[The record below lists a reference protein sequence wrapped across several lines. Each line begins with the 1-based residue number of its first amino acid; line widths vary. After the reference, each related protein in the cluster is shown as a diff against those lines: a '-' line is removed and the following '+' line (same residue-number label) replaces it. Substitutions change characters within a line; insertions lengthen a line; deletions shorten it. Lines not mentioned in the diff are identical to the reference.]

1 MEEIMYKAL
10 HKNNPI
16 NLLLPANL
24 EKKELLTSEQYRSKY
39 KCPVC
44 KESVKI
50 AWGDVRAPHFKHN
63 PSSKCINSVS
73 ESPEHLN
80 GKKILYEYFL
90 NVINHKTQEI
100 DLERYIPEPGQIAD
114 VFVKFNNGIQWA
126 IEYQRSNISPSEVKE
141 RKRLYKKAG
150 IRGIWIVG
158 ENVIKDD
165 GMLLCGILNVGKAL
179 ITDFL
184 GVPSLVGLNPD
195 TECITI
201 YRGLSCLNTKS
212 YTVESVFSH
221 KLKDIC
227 FNLWGEIFCIDD
239 YTSKDFNA
247 RYKEYQSV
255 LLHGLTHNIESLLPS
270 ETPGFNFKFPI
281 EAEENE
287 IQFHH
292 INITEDLKRFIP
304 VEMTNLKLFT
314 DLVKDPITYNQ
325 DFQYFNVK
333 GIYPAR
339 WESLFTKET
348 NYVSLVDA
356 TVTKSWLV
364 EGLVDIYCNKFQTKK
379 EFSEELKFIEAE
391 FGIPH
396 SKKMYWLLKSGLLEK
411 EVPKKDLKDP
421 ITLEDALL
429 ELLKLINKNINSD
442 EVIDYSINKGILF
455 EREKNEFFNINFLSN
470 IIVRLKKIIPESK
483 EYHKG
488 YKEGIGLW
496 HTES

>member
-1 MEEIMYKAL
+1 MYKAL

-16 NLLLPANL
+16 NLLLSVNL
-24 EKKELLTSEQYRSKY
+24 EKKELLTSEQYRSEY
-39 KCPVC
+39 KCQVC
-44 KESVKI
+44 NESVKI

-73 ESPEHLN
+73 ESLEHLK

-100 DLERYIPEPGQIAD
+100 DLERYIPETGQIAD
-114 VFVKFNNGIQWA
+114 VFIKFNNGVQWA
-126 IEYQRSNISPSEVKE
+126 IEYQRSNISPSEIKDRRE
-141 RKRLYKKAG
+141 LYKKAG
-150 IRGIWIVG
+150 IRDIWIVG

-184 GVPSLVGLNPD
+184 GVPSLVCLNSD

-212 YTVESVFSH
+212 YTVESVYSH
-221 KLKDIC
+221 KLNDIC

-239 YTSKDFNA
+239 YTSIDFNA
-247 RYKEYQSV
+247 SYNEYQSV

-281 EAEENE
+281 ESEGNDL
-287 IQFHH
+287 QFHH
-292 INITEDLKRFIP
+292 INITEDIKRFIP
-304 VEMTNLKLFT
+304 AEMANLKLFT

-333 GIYPAR
+333 GVYPAR
-339 WESLFTKET
+339 WESLFKKET
-348 NYVSLVDA
+348 HHVSLVEA
-356 TVTKSWLV
+356 IVTKSWLV
-364 EGLVDIYCNKFQTKK
+364 EGLVNIYRNKFQTMK
-379 EFSEELKFIEAE
+379 ELSEELKYIEVE
-391 FGIPH
+391 FGIPY
-396 SKKMYWLLKSGLLEK
+396 STKMYWLMKSGLLEK
-411 EVPKKDLKDP
+411 EVPKKELKNP
-421 ITLEDALL
+421 ITLDEALL
-429 ELLKLINKNINSD
+429 VLLKIINKNINPD

-455 EREKNEFFNINFLSN
+455 KREKPEFFNINLLSN
-470 IIVRLKKIIPESK
+470 IIVRLKKRIPESK

-496 HTES
+496 NTEN